1 MYGHAFEAFKTI
13 VTDPDQVFNRLQDE
27 TNSGQPIEALT
38 DAVKEGIT
46 KNVRRRMTP
55 QPIKIR
61 ADVELTCFAYDG
73 VLHIQVQGLH
83 PSRRDLIH
91 QSCNTTSLQA
101 SLWSPRP
108 LQATSSYMSPC
119 QVSGLHLLSVWTD
132 TGVNAAYCTDCSTW
146 LTPDAT
152 YSVCQMWAGSVEA
165 KC

>member
-27 TNSGQPIEALT
+27 TNGGQPIEALN

-73 VLHIQVQGLH
+73 VLHIQVPG
-83 PSRRDLIH
+83 PSPI
-91 QSCNTTSLQA
+91 
-101 SLWSPRP
+101 
-108 LQATSSYMSPC
+108 
-119 QVSGLHLLSVWTD
+119 
-132 TGVNAAYCTDCSTW
+132 
-146 LTPDAT
+146 
-152 YSVCQMWAGSVEA
+152 
-165 KC
+165 